1 MKQSVS
7 AVMPVSISGVVCPTG
22 GLNASLTGRN
32 TMKNLI
38 FSSRRWYGLLA
49 LLASALVFAAP
60 ALADPPGRIGRIAL
74 LSGTVDL
81 YNPNT
86 GEAFSAPLN
95 QPLTSGDILTT
106 DANSRSEIQIGSI
119 TVRLDAGSRL
129 AFDRIDDEQVRLFL
143 DSGQVI
149 AKLSSSDAVN
159 DFSMET
165 RSGQFNAR
173 NTGIYRFDADASSS
187 SGTAYYGALH
197 FEASDRSVD
206 IAAGQRAQ
214 FWQDGQSS
222 GQTRYRL
229 LTAFSDDFTRWSAA
243 RDQRPVSTAYSR
255 YVSPEMTGAEDLD
268 AYGNWSETS
277 EYGAIWYP
285 RNVAADWAPY
295 RTGHWAWVEP
305 WGWTWIGN
313 EPWGFAPFHYGRW
326 VQHHGRW
333 AWVPGT
339 RIARPVYAP
348 AMVAWIGTPGLS
360 ISLSIGRAPAV
371 GWFPL
376 APHEVFVPA
385 YRSSANHVRGINM
398 PHVPH
403 IANVSNIV
411 TNPQA
416 VIQQT
421 HYVHRDT
428 PHAMTVVPT
437 DVLTHHRP
445 VAPAVLPS
453 RDLRTLR
460 NQPVTATAPVSA
472 PQPRPLPAM
481 HDGEERHSRPSPAAI
496 RHERE
501 PQAPIVTPPTMQ
513 PRVNT
518 TPALTPSSA
527 TPVTAVQ
534 RNEQPR
540 PEVLRPMPQ
549 SRSEPPTMPQTNTQ
563 FEPRNRPDRQDTA
576 LPTIQRRDR
585 EPREPQVT
593 TQNTQSATV
602 ATPTITANR
611 DVQNTTPPT
620 RVSETAPAP
629 VSRSAP
635 APQAPVVVPQ
645 RIERPVPEVV
655 RPAPQ
660 ARVETAEPRIQR
672 PAQPREV
679 RPEPAPQPVRQA
691 PPVPVETRVA
701 APLHANTPAAAPV
714 RAPAPPPAQVAQQ
727 VRQEA
732 PHAVSRP
739 PEPRPEAKPQ
749 RPEERQKPA
758 RDEQDT
764 SRRQRPG

>member
-1 MKQSVS
+1 
-7 AVMPVSISGVVCPTG
+7 
-22 GLNASLTGRN
+22 
-32 TMKNLI
+32 MKNPV
-38 FSSRRWYGLLA
+38 FSPRRWYGLLA
-49 LLASALVFAAP
+49 LLASALVFATSAQ
-60 ALADPPGRIGRIAL
+60 ADPPGRIGRIAL

-129 AFDRIDDEQVRLFL
+129 AFDRIDDEQVHLFL
-143 DSGQVI
+143 DSGQAI

-159 DFSMET
+159 DFSLET
-165 RSGQFNAR
+165 RSGRFNAR
-173 NTGIYRFDADASSS
+173 NTGIYRFDVDTGSS

-197 FEASDRSVD
+197 FEASDRAVD

-214 FWQDGQSS
+214 FWQDGQAS

-277 EYGAIWYP
+277 EYGAVWYP
-285 RNVAADWAPY
+285 RNIAADWAPY
-295 RTGHWAWVEP
+295 RSGHWAWVEP

-348 AMVAWIGTPGLS
+348 AMVAWIGTPGISL
-360 ISLSIGRAPAV
+360 SLSIGRAPAV

-385 YRSSANHVRGINM
+385 YRSSANHVRGINR

-411 TNPQA
+411 NNPQA
-416 VIQQT
+416 VIQHT
-421 HYVHRDT
+421 RYTHRDM

-437 DVLTHHRP
+437 DVLTHRRP

-453 RDLRTLR
+453 RDHRILRD
-460 NQPVTATAPVSA
+460 QPVTATAPVSA

-481 HDGEERHSRPSPAAI
+481 HNGEERHSRPSPALV
-496 RHERE
+496 RHDRE
-501 PQAPIVTPPTMQ
+501 PQAPVVPPPTMQ

-518 TPALTPSSA
+518 APALTPPSP

-549 SRSEPPTMPQTNTQ
+549 SRSEPRVEPQPAPQIAPQPNTQ
-563 FEPRNRPDRQDTA
+563 FEPRNRPDRHDPSIQ
-576 LPTIQRRDR
+576 PIQRRDR
-585 EPREPQVT
+585 ETREPQT
-593 TQNTQSATV
+593 TIHNTQPATV
-602 ATPTITANR
+602 APPTITANR
-611 DVQNTTPPT
+611 DVQNTTPPA
-620 RVSETAPAP
+620 RVSETAP
-629 VSRSAP
+629 VSVSKPAP
-635 APQAPVVVPQ
+635 APQTPIVVPQ
-645 RIERPVPEVV
+645 RIERPAPEVV
-655 RPAPQ
+655 QPAPQ
-660 ARVETAEPRIQR
+660 ARVEAVEPRIQR

-691 PPVPVETRVA
+691 PPAPVETRVA
-701 APLHANTPAAAPV
+701 APLHANPPAIIPVAAPV

-732 PHAVSRP
+732 PRAVSRP
-739 PEPRPEAKPQ
+739 PEPRPEARPQ

-758 RDEQDT
+758 RGEQDM
-764 SRRQRPG
+764 SHRQRPG